1 MSSTSTLKL
10 SRLFPLNVDHI
21 LGRIK
26 GVKPEDI
33 KAALTADVEKHS
45 KEGLVLRHIWNNAD
59 DEDETLF
66 IFTTTNLDHARKF
79 IEMEHSKA
87 RQENPHATLPEI
99 LYLKGA

>member
-1 MSSTSTLKL
+1 MSSTFKL

-21 LGRIK
+21 LGRMK

-33 KAALTADVEKHS
+33 KAALVADVEKHS
-45 KEGLVLRHIWNNAD
+45 KEGLVLRHIWNNVD
-59 DEDETLF
+59 DENEILF

-87 RQENPHATLPEI
+87 RQENPKATLPEI
-99 LYLKGA
+99 LYLKGT